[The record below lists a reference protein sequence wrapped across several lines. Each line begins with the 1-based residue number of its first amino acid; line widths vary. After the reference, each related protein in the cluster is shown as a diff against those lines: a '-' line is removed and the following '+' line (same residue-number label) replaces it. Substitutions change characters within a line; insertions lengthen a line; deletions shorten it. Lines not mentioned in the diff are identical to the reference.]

1 MLPAIGAASLVL
13 DAIQSLTSPS
23 SSSSSSSSQAA
34 GFGSTLPDAGDNSA
48 SFSATISGSTA
59 KQISSDN
66 ISALIDA
73 QSLASGGLA
82 DALGSSSSP
91 DSSSSQSASASAN
104 ASSAYNSVN
113 QLVQST
119 AVPLGFSPVSLNA

>member
-1 MLPAIGAASLVL
+1 MLPALGAASLAL
-13 DAIQSLTSPS
+13 DAIQSLTSS
-23 SSSSSSSSQAA
+23 SSSSKSA

-48 SFSATISGSTA
+48 SSPAAISGSSAT
-59 KQISSDN
+59 QISPDN

-82 DALGSSSSP
+82 DALGSSSTSNSSP
-91 DSSSSQSASASAN
+91 NQSASASAN